1 MATNPYFKNTTCPR
15 EQDLHEDLLIE
26 MIGIYGQDVK
36 YIPRTIVSQDNIFGE
51 DPLSTFDIAADVEM
65 YVKNVEGWEGEGDV
79 FSKFGLEIRDEITFT
94 VAKKR
99 FEQIR
104 TEKLLL
110 ESGTP
115 YQLESANTNSP
126 GIGDSI
132 LLESGS
138 ANNYTITETSPL
150 IGSLIYFPLVGKLF
164 EVMFVEHESIFYS
177 FGRLNTYDLKCELF
191 RYSSERLDTGIAD
204 IDIIETDFSL
214 DTTNFNYL
222 LEDGGLMLR
231 DHHTGGAYVLE
242 SFRIE
247 DFDATA
253 NNEIIQITA
262 ENVIDF
268 SERHPFSQLDR
279 F

>member
-1 MATNPYFKNTTCPR
+1 MATNPFFKNQTCPR
-15 EQDLHEDLLIE
+15 EKDLHEDLLVE

-36 YIPRTIVSQDNIFGE
+36 YLPRTIVNQDNIFGE
-51 DPLSTFDIAADVEM
+51 DPLSTFDVAADIEM
-65 YVKNVEGWEGEGDV
+65 YVRNVEGWEGEGDV

-115 YQLESANTNSP
+115 YQLESANTNAP
-126 GIGDSI
+126 GVGESI

-138 ANNYTITETSPL
+138 ANNYTITETTPL

-164 EVMFVEHESIFYS
+164 EVMFVEHESIFYQ
-177 FGRLNTYDLKCELF
+177 FGQLNTYDLKCELF
-191 RYSSERLDTGIAD
+191 RYSSERLNTGVTV
-204 IDIIETDFSL
+204 IDGLETSFSL
-214 DTTNFNYL
+214 DTTNFQYL
-222 LEDGGLMLR
+222 LEDGGTMLL
-231 DHHTGGAYVLE
+231 DHPQGGTYTLE
-242 SFRIE
+242 GFRIE
-247 DFDATA
+247 DFDPAA

-262 ENVIDF
+262 ADVIDF
-268 SERHPFSQLDR
+268 TERHPFSQLDR